1 LRQEIHYVHNRGLSL
16 KVNAFSSAL
25 LFRPVVDDFVVDV
38 MVGHTPISLS
48 SQSSYAT
55 TGERV
60 YFGTFVLVL
69 ATVTGPMLLNPITY
83 NDTMNA
89 FGRLLGDSS
98 ADSYSVDTMPDRLR
112 FQLLRDL
119 TAVSCGFLSATI
131 RGWSGIG
138 PLLVTVT
145 SYDVL
150 GTMTS
155 FWSFQKYG
163 LKGEW
168 IPIISHGMF
177 GMWGLGLCWNFS
189 QRTGSGEKR

>member
-1 LRQEIHYVHNRGLSL
+1 
-16 KVNAFSSAL
+16 VNAFSSAL
-25 LFRPVVDDFVVDV
+25 LFRPVDDLVVIV
-38 MVGHTPISLS
+38 IVGHTPMSLS
-48 SQSSYAT
+48 SQSSYVT

-60 YFGTFVLVL
+60 CFGTFVLVL

-98 ADSYSVDTMPDRLR
+98 ADSYSVDAMPDRLR
-112 FQLLRDL
+112 FQLLRDF

-131 RGWSGIG
+131 GGWSGIG

-163 LKGEW
+163 LRGEW
-168 IPIISHGMF
+168 IPILSHGMF
-177 GMWGLGLCWNFS
+177 GLWGLGLCWNFS
-189 QRTGSGEKR
+189 QRAARGSAEKI